1 MSTGPDGLRQ
11 LGRLLDPSSLA
22 LVGASERR
30 LDVVRTATKG
40 VGAWLVNPRREE
52 IGGLA
57 CYPSVAAL
65 PEVPDVAMVLVGVAS
80 VEAAVAEALAAGVGG
95 LVVPGLGVEAGA
107 AGPAVV
113 RRVAAL
119 AEEHGVPLLGVN
131 CMGYVRPEGPS
142 PWLGTPSPT
151 FEPGRVAVVS
161 QSGSVAEA
169 FATLGRRVGFEIVI
183 SSGSEVNR
191 DAADLLAHL
200 ASDERIGAIGLFLE
214 AVRRPGAFAAA
225 LVRCAE
231 AAKPVVCVK
240 VGRSAAAAAVALTH
254 TGAVVGSAV
263 AFSAFLRAHG
273 VIEVDD
279 VTELV
284 EHLEVLGRARRP
296 KGARVLAVSESGG
309 EAGLF
314 ADQVDAA
321 GLELTA
327 LPPMTSERLRE
338 EFPNFSQ
345 PSNPLDAWAV
355 DDAGKVFPRA
365 LELLRASGA
374 GDILVGLVELTRFRS
389 QADLTWCAVVVEALA
404 ASDGAEMFPALISST
419 VTDADD
425 SLVGLARRGDVALL
439 RGVGA
444 AARALAAAARWSPR
458 LPSPLTAAAAVD
470 ISDLARPG
478 AGALPEWESSQLLSR
493 YGVCFAPARR
503 AAGPEEAAAA
513 TADLGV
519 PVVVKLDGPAHKSR
533 LGGVI
538 VGVGSP
544 KEASDAASR
553 LGGPVL
559 VARQVPAGLEL
570 LCGMRRDPDFGPVLS
585 VGLGGR
591 LAEAAG
597 ALATARL
604 APLGRGEAEQ
614 MVASVPGLDDDPAD
628 LEAVAVV
635 LDGLSRLAV
644 EHPEVE
650 AVDINPIIVGA
661 GAPLAVDALVV
672 IGSGPE
678 GGSSR

>member
-1 MSTGPDGLRQ
+1 VNAEADGLRG
-11 LGRLLDPSSLA
+11 LGRLLDPSSLV

-30 LDVVRTATKG
+30 ADVVRTATKG
-40 VGAWLVNPRREE
+40 VRAWLVNPRREE
-52 IGGLA
+52 VAGRP

-65 PEVPDVAMVLVGVAS
+65 PEVPDVAMVLVGAATL
-80 VEAAVAEALAAGVGG
+80 EAAVSEALAAGVGG
-95 LVVPGLGVEAGA
+95 LVVPGLGAEAGS
-107 AGPAVV
+107 AGPAVA

-119 AEEHGVPLLGVN
+119 AEEHGVALLGVN
-131 CMGYVRPEGPS
+131 CMGYARPEGPS

-169 FATLGRRVGFEIVI
+169 LATLGRRVGFEVVI
-183 SSGSEVNR
+183 SSGSEVSR
-191 DAADLLAHL
+191 DAADLVAHL

-225 LVRCAE
+225 LIRCAE

-279 VTELV
+279 VTEMV
-284 EHLEVLGRARRP
+284 EHLEVLGRSRRP

-309 EAGLF
+309 EAGLL
-314 ADQVDAA
+314 ADHVDAA
-321 GLELTA
+321 GLELAA
-327 LPPMTSERLRE
+327 LPPATSECLRE
-338 EFPNFSQ
+338 EFPNFARA
-345 PSNPLDAWAV
+345 SNPLDAWAV

-365 LELLRASGA
+365 IELLGKSGA

-389 QADLTWCAVVVEALA
+389 RADLTWCAVVVDALV
-404 ASDGAEMFPALISST
+404 ASAGVDIFPALISST

-425 SLVGLARRGDVALL
+425 SLVELARRGDVALL

-458 LPSPLTAAAAVD
+458 LPSPSTTDVAVD
-470 ISDLARPG
+470 ISDLLRPG
-478 AGALPEWESSQLLSR
+478 ALSEWESSQLLAR
-493 YGVCFAPARR
+493 YGVRFAPSRR
-503 AAGPEEAAAA
+503 AAGPDEAAAA
-513 TADLGV
+513 AAELGV

-544 KEASDAASR
+544 EEAADAASR
-553 LGGPVL
+553 LGAPVL
-559 VARQVPAGLEL
+559 VAQQVPAGLEV

-597 ALATARL
+597 ALASARL
-604 APLGRGEAEQ
+604 APVDHGEAEA
-614 MVASVPGLDDDPAD
+614 MVASVPGLAGDHGDI
-628 LEAVAVV
+628 EAVAVV
-635 LDGLSRLAV
+635 LGRLSRLAV

-650 AVDINPIIVGA
+650 AVDINPIIVGT
-661 GAPLAVDALVV
+661 GPPLAVDALVV
-672 IGSGPE
+672 IGSAIG
-678 GGSSR
+678 GGSSK

>member
-1 MSTGPDGLRQ
+1 M
-11 LGRLLDPSSLA
+11 A

-30 LDVVRTATKG
+30 LDVVRTATQG
-40 VGAWLVNPRREE
+40 VRAWLVNPRRGEV
-52 IGGLA
+52 GGLP
-57 CYPSVAAL
+57 CYPSVAGL
-65 PEVPDVAMVLVGVAS
+65 PEVPDVAMILVGAAM
-80 VEAAVAEALAAGVGG
+80 VEAAVAEALDAGVGG
-95 LVVPGLGVEAGA
+95 LVVPGLGAEAGA
-107 AGPAVV
+107 AGPAVA

-119 AEEHGVPLLGVN
+119 AGERGVPLLGAN
-131 CMGYVRPEGPS
+131 CMGYARPGGPS

-169 FATLGRRVGFEIVI
+169 LATLGPRVGFGVVI
-183 SSGSEVNR
+183 SSGSEVSR

-200 ASDERIGAIGLFLE
+200 ASDERTGAIGLFLE
-214 AVRRPGAFAAA
+214 AVRRPSAFAAA
-225 LVRCAE
+225 LVHCAE
-231 AAKPVVCVK
+231 ASKPVVCVK
-240 VGRSAAAAAVALTH
+240 VGKSAAAAAVALTH
-254 TGAVVGSAV
+254 TGAVVGSSV

-284 EHLEVLGRARRP
+284 EHLEVLGRSRRP
-296 KGARVLAVSESGG
+296 KGPRVVAVSESGG
-309 EAGLF
+309 EAGLL
-314 ADQVDAA
+314 ADHVDSA
-321 GLELTA
+321 GMELPD
-327 LPPMTSERLRE
+327 LPPATSGSLIE
-338 EFPNFSQ
+338 EFPNFSR

-365 LELLRASGA
+365 LELLGASGA
-374 GDILVGLVELTRFRS
+374 GDILVGLVETTRFRS
-389 QADLTWCAVVVEALA
+389 RDDVAWCAVVVEALA
-404 ASDGAEMFPALISST
+404 ASAGAEIFPALISTT

-425 SLVGLARRGDVALL
+425 SLVELARRGDVALL
-439 RGVGA
+439 RGVGP

-458 LPSPLTAAAAVD
+458 VPPLAAAGAAVD

-478 AGALPEWESSQLLSR
+478 ALPEWESSQLLAR
-493 YGVCFAPARR
+493 YGVCFSPARR
-503 AAGPEEAAAA
+503 AAGPEQAAAA
-513 TADLGV
+513 AAELGA

-544 KEASDAASR
+544 QEASDAASR

-559 VARQVPAGLEL
+559 VARQVPAGLEV
-570 LCGMRRDPDFGPVLS
+570 LCGMRRDPDFGPVVS

-604 APLGRGEAEQ
+604 APLAPGEAEQ
-614 MVASVPGLDDDPAD
+614 MAASVPGLDDDPAD
-628 LEAVAVV
+628 LEAVAAV

-672 IGSGPE
+672 IGSDPGRSP
-678 GGSSR
+678 SK